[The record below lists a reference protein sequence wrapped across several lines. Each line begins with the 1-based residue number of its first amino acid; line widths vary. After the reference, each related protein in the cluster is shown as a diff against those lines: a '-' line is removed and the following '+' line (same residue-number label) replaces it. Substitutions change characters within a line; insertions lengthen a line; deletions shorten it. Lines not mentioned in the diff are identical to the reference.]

1 MDISHSEID
10 GNAELWGLLN
20 FVKTNPAPFKEL
32 NGDEVWEL
40 VSDEESFWN
49 YYEDWMQ
56 TRN

>member
-20 FVKTNPAPFKEL
+20 FVKTNPEPFREL
-32 NGDEVWEL
+32 TGDEVWEL

-49 YYEDWMQ
+49 YYEDWIK

>member
-20 FVKTNPAPFKEL
+20 FVKTNPEPFRML
-32 NGDEVWEL
+32 NGDGVWEL
-40 VSDEESFWN
+40 VADEESFWN
-49 YYEDWMQ
+49 YYEDWMK